1 MVDVVIIQTNR
12 VTEETL
18 RRADGRV
25 PARSFYSL
33 MSLYIILFILEFG
46 KLLLALSSGL
56 LSQPLILR
64 SRCNQ
69 PFCDGKR
76 QPPILYDVTIMAVSC
91 FSYEFMF
98 KLMVSSICAWEI
110 FIHRWW

>member
-1 MVDVVIIQTNR
+1 
-12 VTEETL
+12 
-18 RRADGRV
+18 
-25 PARSFYSL
+25 
-33 MSLYIILFILEFG
+33 MSLYLILFILDFR

-76 QPPILYDVTIMAVSC
+76 QLPILYDVTIMAVSC
-91 FSYEFMF
+91 FSY
-98 KLMVSSICAWEI
+98 
-110 FIHRWW
+110 IHIQTNGKQHLCLGNTYT